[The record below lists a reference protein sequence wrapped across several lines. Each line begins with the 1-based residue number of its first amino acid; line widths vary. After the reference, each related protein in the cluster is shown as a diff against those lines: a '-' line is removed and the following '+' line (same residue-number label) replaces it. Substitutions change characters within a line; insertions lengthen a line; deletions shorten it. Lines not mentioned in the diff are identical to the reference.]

1 MKTVLY
7 NLIWSL
13 CLLLPAAGLADVV
26 TLKNGDRVTGKIVSS
41 DAETLKVATD
51 FMGEIEIQWAAVT
64 EVVSDEKLYLSS
76 KDGQVLVGP
85 VTTAGEEFQVET
97 TQSGEVSV
105 PKAEIAAVRNEEAQE
120 AYVAEIERLRN
131 PGLLDFWSGSY
142 DLGFSLAS
150 GNAETTAFTNAA
162 RAQRATERDKI
173 TLYTTSI
180 FAQNSTTGEKITTAN
195 AIRGG
200 TRYDINVSEKL
211 FTFGFLDLEFD
222 EFQDLDLRSVLGGG
236 LGYRIKNSE
245 KWKWDFFG
253 GASYNQEFFENDITR
268 RSAELVFGEEMS
280 YQFTDTTAWSHRI
293 ALYPNMSDTGEYR
306 LQFDT
311 SLTSQLYQWLGWHI
325 TVSDRFLSNPVP
337 GREKNDVLL
346 TTGVR
351 VNFGRTE

>member
-1 MKTVLY
+1 MQSILKTA
-7 NLIWSL
+7 L
-13 CLLLPAAGLADVV
+13 CLAALCLPGVLVADVV
-26 TLKNGDRVTGKIVSS
+26 TLKNGDRVTGKVISS
-41 DAETLKVATD
+41 DAEKLKVATE
-51 FMGEIEIQWAAVT
+51 FMGEIEIQWDAVSD
-64 EVVSDEKLYLSS
+64 VVSEDKLYLSS

-97 TQSGEVSV
+97 TQSGEVAV
-105 PKAEIAAVRNEEAQE
+105 PKAEIVAVRNEEAQE

-131 PGLLDFWSGSY
+131 PGLLDFWSGFY
-142 DLGFSLAS
+142 DMGFSFTG
-150 GNAETTAFTNAA
+150 GNAETTAFTNSA

-173 TLYTTSI
+173 TTYMTSV
-180 FAQNSTTGEKITTAN
+180 FAQNSTSGEKVTTAN

-236 LGYRIKNSE
+236 MGYHLRNTD
-245 KWKWDFFG
+245 KWTWDFFG
-253 GASYNQEFFENDITR
+253 GASYNQEFFKNDLTR
-268 RSAELVFGEEMS
+268 RSAELVMGEEMN
-280 YQFTDTTAWSHRI
+280 YLFTKSTAWSHRI
-293 ALYPNMSDTGEYR
+293 ALYPNMSETGEFR

-311 SLTSQLYQWLGWHI
+311 SLTSQLYQWLGWHV

-351 VNFGRTE
+351 VSFGKE